1 MNTSFR
7 IEADEGIKVTVEV
20 VNGSIVVQAKQVAS
34 FEPTSSTNVKPK
46 YRKGSTSTSAT
57 RKVHKALCIADHSAD
72 ELSEAEKNKIHLCYE
87 DGMSLSQI
95 SEMFN
100 ISLETV
106 KEYI

>member
-20 VNGSIVVQAKQVAS
+20 VNGSIVVQAKHVAS
-34 FEPTSSTNVKPK
+34 FEPTSSTTVKPK
-46 YRKGSTSTSAT
+46 YRKSSTSTSAT
-57 RKVHKALCIADHSAD
+57 SKVHKALCIADHSAD
-72 ELSEAEKNKIHLCYE
+72 KLSEAEKNEIHLYYE

-95 SEMFN
+95 SELFN

-106 KEYI
+106 REYI

>member
-34 FEPTSSTNVKPK
+34 FELTSSTTVKPK
-46 YRKGSTSTSAT
+46 YRTGSTSTSAT
-57 RKVHKALCIADHSAD
+57 RKVHKAWCIADHSAD

>member
-20 VNGSIVVQAKQVAS
+20 VNGSIVVQAKHIAS

-72 ELSEAEKNKIHLCYE
+72 ELSEAEKNKTHLCYE

-95 SEMFN
+95 SELFN

-106 KEYI
+106 REHI